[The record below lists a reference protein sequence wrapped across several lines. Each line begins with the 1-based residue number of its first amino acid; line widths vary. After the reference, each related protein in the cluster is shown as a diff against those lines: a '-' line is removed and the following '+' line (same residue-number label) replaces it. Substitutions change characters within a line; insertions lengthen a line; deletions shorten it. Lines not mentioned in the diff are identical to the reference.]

1 MHGRGNDTH
10 VRERHCVHLP
20 RRRNKVVMLRIRN
33 LKCYYGRIRAINGVS
48 LSVRPRELIALIGAN
63 GAGKSTLLQ
72 TLSGLLPSWEGEIHF
87 EKQSLRGMKP
97 PAIVEQGISLV
108 PEGRLLFPPMS
119 VLDNLKLGAYR
130 RYRRREHA
138 RVEEDLE
145 EVMQLFPVL
154 RERSKQQA
162 GTLSGGEQQMVAIGR
177 ALMARP
183 RLLLLD
189 EPSMGLAPFLVRL
202 ILDVLVQLKERG
214 MTILLVEQ
222 NARAALQIADR
233 GYVLENGR
241 VVLEGNGSDL
251 LADQDVKRAYLGKD
265 YREFYD
271 GRA

>member
-1 MHGRGNDTH
+1 
-10 VRERHCVHLP
+10 
-20 RRRNKVVMLRIRN
+20 MLRVRN

-48 LSVRPRELIALIGAN
+48 LSVRKQELIALIGAN

-72 TLSGLLPSWEGEIHF
+72 TICGLLPDWEGEIEF
-87 EKQSLRGMKP
+87 ERDSLRGLKP
-97 PAIVEQGISLV
+97 PAIVKKGISLV

-119 VLDNLKLGAYR
+119 VIDNLKLGAYV
-130 RYRRREHA
+130 RYRQRDHEN
-138 RVEEDLE
+138 VERDLE
-145 EVMQLFPVL
+145 EVLALFPVL
-154 RERSKQQA
+154 RERSRQAA
-162 GTLSGGEQQMVAIGR
+162 GTLSGGEQQMLAIGR

-202 ILDVLVQLKERG
+202 ILDVLVRLKQQG
-214 MTILLVEQ
+214 ITLLLVEQ

-241 VVLEGNGSDL
+241 IVLDGTSADL

>member
-1 MHGRGNDTH
+1 
-10 VRERHCVHLP
+10 
-20 RRRNKVVMLRIRN
+20 MLRVRN
-33 LKCYYGRIRAINGVS
+33 LKCYYGKIRAINGVS
-48 LSVRPRELIALIGAN
+48 LSVRPGELIALIGAN

-72 TLSGLLPSWEGEIHF
+72 AVCGLISQWEGEIEL
-87 EKQSLRGMKP
+87 EKHSLRGLKAP
-97 PAIVEQGISLV
+97 TIVERGLSLV

-119 VLDNLKLGAYR
+119 VLDNLRLGAYL
-130 RYRRREHA
+130 RYRRREQ
-138 RVEEDLE
+138 RVLIAEDLE
-145 EVMQLFPVL
+145 RVMALFPVL
-154 RERSKQQA
+154 QERAVQPA
-162 GTLSGGEQQMVAIGR
+162 GTLSGGEQQMLAIGR

-202 ILDVLVQLKERG
+202 ILDTLVQLKQEG
-214 MTILLVEQ
+214 MTILLIEQ

-233 GYVLENGR
+233 GYVLENGQI
-241 VVLEGNGSDL
+241 VLEGAAADL